1 MFQKKEWNMEKLYFS
16 SFVELSEG
24 NSMGEDT
31 EVRSSAAFSRDS
43 QQLDNPGLY

>member
-1 MFQKKEWNMEKLYFS
+1 MASPARAGEKERERDAN
-16 SFVELSEG
+16 EG